1 MNIKAI
7 TSSRQSARVLA
18 AVLIL
23 TLGAC
28 ASQRAEEEAMLA
40 QQQQAAVEAAALAER
55 ARVAEQARL
64 EAERNER
71 ELRAELERMRV
82 EREELAAAR
91 ELAEQQAEERARQAA
106 ELRRQQQVAEAARV
120 QREQDE
126 QIADLQRRLAQTEE
140 NVRRREQANATLTQ
154 AITAAEELLQM
165 LASEQLKYENVDA
178 QGNTVEPLQK
188 ALISELEARK
198 NALVQQA
205 RSLSE

>member
-1 MNIKAI
+1 MNIKDI
-7 TSSRQSARVLA
+7 GSNRQARTALA
-18 AVLIL
+18 AMLALALV
-23 TLGAC
+23 AC
-28 ASQRAEEEAMLA
+28 ANPRAEQEALLA
-40 QQQQAAVEAAALAER
+40 QQQAAAEAAELAER
-55 ARVAEQARL
+55 ARVAEVARQ

-82 EREELAAAR
+82 EREQLAAAR

-106 ELRRQQQVAEAARV
+106 ELRRQQQQVEAARV
-120 QREQDE
+120 QREQQE
-126 QIADLQRRLAQTEE
+126 QIAALQRRLAQTEE

-165 LASEQLKYENVDA
+165 LASEQLKYENLDA
-178 QGNTVEPLQK
+178 QGGTVEPLQK

-205 RSLSE
+205 RTLSN

>member
-7 TSSRQSARVLA
+7 NHSKNTIRAVSV
-18 AVLIL
+18 VLIL
-23 TLGAC
+23 SLTAC
-28 ASQRAEEEAMLA
+28 AGQRAEQEAMLA
-40 QQQQAAVEAAALAER
+40 QQRAAAEAADMANR
-55 ARVAEQARL
+55 ARAAEIARL
-64 EAERNER
+64 EAERSER
-71 ELRAELERMRV
+71 ELRAELERLRA
-82 EREELAAAR
+82 EREELAVAR

-106 ELRRQQQVAEAARV
+106 ELQRQQQQAEIARL

-126 QIADLQRRLAQTEE
+126 QIAALQRRLAETEE

-198 NALVQQA
+198 NALVEQA
-205 RSLSE
+205 RSLSN